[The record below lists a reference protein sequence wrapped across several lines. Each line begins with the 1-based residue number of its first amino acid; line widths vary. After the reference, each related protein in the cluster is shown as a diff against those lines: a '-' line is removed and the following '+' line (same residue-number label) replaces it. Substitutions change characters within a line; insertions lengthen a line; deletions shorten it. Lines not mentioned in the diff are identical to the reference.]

1 MTGHLKDNLFVL
13 TALQGGLRGG
23 VGALFWAKKWPE
35 NQFFLRYFHITR
47 LFWSQTDLTQRNHN
61 IPYPEVTLDTFGR
74 CPFGCSAGRCM
85 APIAENYHFWAR
97 NAYYSII
104 SHGIVWYCMELN
116 CILWYCIVSYGIELY
131 LMVLHWYCMVF
142 HCIAWYCMVL
152 QDVALY
158 CTVSHCIILNLT
170 ILHGIAL
177 YHCWLRRAGCISQD
191 TYIYFI

>member
-1 MTGHLKDNLFVL
+1 
-13 TALQGGLRGG
+13 
-23 VGALFWAKKWPE
+23 
-35 NQFFLRYFHITR
+35 
-47 LFWSQTDLTQRNHN
+47 
-61 IPYPEVTLDTFGR
+61 
-74 CPFGCSAGRCM
+74 
-85 APIAENYHFWAR
+85 
-97 NAYYSII
+97 
-104 SHGIVWYCMELN
+104 MELN

-191 TYIYFI
+191 TYLLYLVFGVVYFGYASVEAHQSPSGHIWQGLGDVKHEDIFCS